1 MDLQKVRRFPLG
13 LPKKFRLGIGTSSGN
28 GKTSGRGQKG
38 QGARSGESY
47 IVYFEGGQMPL
58 PRKLPKRGFN
68 NKRFAATRAH
78 VDLSRLEKSF
88 ADGDSVD
95 PAVLVQRRLV
105 PSGVDEVK
113 ILGGGPF
120 TRKLRVRAHRFS
132 ASARAA
138 IEKAG
143 GSAELIAATPRL
155 RRASNV
161 RIGLLESRFKDGDVV
176 DPSALLATGVLKAQP
191 GRPVKFV
198 KGGVL
203 TRRLTVK
210 AHRFSREAA
219 EAIRRAG
226 GEPILLS

>member
-1 MDLQKVRRFPLG
+1 MDLQRVRRVSLG

-68 NKRFAATRAH
+68 NKRFSPSQAH
-78 VDLSRLEKSF
+78 VSLSQLERLF
-88 ADGDSVD
+88 ADGDKVD
-95 PAVLVQRRLV
+95 PASLTERGLT
-105 PSGVDEVK
+105 PPGVERIK
-113 ILGGGPF
+113 ILGG
-120 TRKLRVRAHRFS
+120 TLSRKLQVRAHAFS
-132 ASARAA
+132 ASAKAG

-143 GSAELIAATPRL
+143 GSIEPIAFSPRI

-161 RIGLLESRFKDGDVV
+161 RLGLLESKFKDGDVV
-176 DPSALLATGVLKAQP
+176 DPAALAAAGILRSQT

-203 TRRLTVK
+203 TRKLTVK
-210 AHRFSREAA
+210 AHRFSRQAA

>member
-1 MDLQKVRRFPLG
+1 MDLQRVRRIPLG
-13 LPKKFRLGIGTSSGN
+13 LPRKFRRGIGTSSGN

-68 NKRFAATRAH
+68 NKRFAPNRAQ
-78 VDLSRLEKSF
+78 VTLAQLEKSF
-88 ADGDSVD
+88 MDGDTVD
-95 PAVLVQRRLV
+95 PASLVQRRLI
-105 PSGVDEVK
+105 PSAADEIK
-113 ILGGGPF
+113 ILGGGTL

-138 IEKAG
+138 IEQAG
-143 GSAELIAATPRL
+143 GAVEPLVVTPAF

-161 RIGLLESRFKDGDVV
+161 RIGLLESKFKDGDVI
-176 DPSALLATGVLKAQP
+176 DPATLAAAGILKGQA
-191 GRPVKFV
+191 GRPIKFV

-203 TRRLTVK
+203 TRKLTVK
-210 AHRFSREAA
+210 AHRFSRQAA
-219 EAIRRAG
+219 EAIRRTG